1 MYSTKES
8 KFVDMHVHHVHGQA
22 VYKISRE
29 HNLHKNGE
37 QQTKQRLQ
45 KIYEQKVLW
54 ERTELE
60 SY

>member
-8 KFVDMHVHHVHGQA
+8 KFVDMHMHHVHGQA

-37 QQTKQRLQ
+37 QQTEKRLHRRSMSR
-45 KIYEQKVLW
+45 KFYEK
-54 ERTELE
+54 ELN
-60 SY
+60 